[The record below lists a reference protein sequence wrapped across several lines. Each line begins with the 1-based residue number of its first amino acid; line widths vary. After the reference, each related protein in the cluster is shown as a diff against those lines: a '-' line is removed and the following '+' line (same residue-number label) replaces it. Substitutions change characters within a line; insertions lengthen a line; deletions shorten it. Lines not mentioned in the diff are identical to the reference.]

1 MIDIIIISMSKM
13 IISLIR
19 LDYERMGCMENNSTQ
34 VFIPESTK
42 QLLQYLADPKIK
54 GFLSL
59 LSQENVGIAAITKQ
73 CNQPKAKKENRA
85 VDSHGRKTGL
95 KSNGIPVAHEADSIK
110 DINIIRQIQDYFLTQ
125 TSVRDYAL
133 FTLGIC
139 FGLRIGDLLS
149 LHFYDLMDSKTT
161 FKKYLKIHEDKTD
174 KLNKIAITD
183 LAVKTLQ
190 KYIDYL
196 TVTEGD
202 FKLTD
207 YLFRSRKGRQS
218 NDTYDEEGQSPLTV
232 QRAWQ
237 IFKGAAKALSLDFN
251 FSTHTLRKT
260 FSYWSIKLNEGDT
273 ESLYTLQ
280 AALNHSD
287 ARTTLKYAGITQENV
302 DKLRND
308 VSSVI
313 EEAGTKEYRDIGVDT
328 TSADTTKRISIA
340 DNELEDDSDSI
351 SDDEFN
357 APHSI
362 FDDITEA
369 LNQKISELEELID

>member
-1 MIDIIIISMSKM
+1 
-13 IISLIR
+13 
-19 LDYERMGCMENNSTQ
+19 MENNSTQ

-308 VSSVI
+308 VSSII

-328 TSADTTKRISIA
+328 IPTGTTEHISIA

-351 SDDEFN
+351 SGDEFD
-357 APHSI
+357 APYSI